1 MRLQEDRLFAGAQGC
16 QGSVPAELHQRW
28 GWQWGIQE
36 ARVWG
41 AEVLLCSLSAFVLL
55 LPITRQDA
63 GATSRVEGLG
73 AGYGRAT
80 LSGL

>member
-16 QGSVPAELHQRW
+16 QGSVPAELHRRW

-36 ARVWG
+36 ARVWE
-41 AEVLLCSLSAFVLL
+41 AEVLLCSLSVFVLL
-55 LPITRQDA
+55 LPVTRQDA